1 MQFITSHLK
10 LIYALEHAVSFFFSI
25 NMDSPAR
32 MSEQKLRDSLEKLR
46 SEIDQLADDDAPTK
60 SKLAKLVNEI
70 EAGID
75 PAQDLKDH
83 KLSAA
88 VKEAIQHF
96 EPEHYVDFKRY
107 YGDA

>member
-1 MQFITSHLK
+1 
-10 LIYALEHAVSFFFSI
+10 
-25 NMDSPAR
+25 

-75 PAQDLKDH
+75 PAQDLKDLKDH

-96 EPEHYVDFKRY
+96 ETEHYGDFKRY

>member
-1 MQFITSHLK
+1 MCLRMLYH
-10 LIYALEHAVSFFFSI
+10 FFSI
-25 NMDSPAR
+25 NMDSPATIP
-32 MSEQKLRDSLEKLR
+32 EQKLRDSLEKLR

-75 PAQDLKDH
+75 PAQDLQDQ
-83 KLSAA
+83 KLSAT

-96 EPEHYVDFKRY
+96 ETEHPRATAILNDIMVTLSNM
-107 YGDA
+107 GI